1 MIMGI
6 VGIYKISLNSS
17 KLGLSKEVMANKV
30 GLYKYDDMNINTSY
44 LSDVNEATV
53 VISLLFP

>member
-1 MIMGI
+1 MGI

-30 GLYKYDDMNINTSY
+30 GLYKYEDMNINTSY
-44 LSDVNEATV
+44 LSDEATV